1 MALILTEEQKMLK
14 DSAREFLQIN
24 SPIESFRALRD
35 NDYKS
40 YDSNVWKGF
49 VEMGWTAL
57 IIPEKYGG
65 LNFGYTGLGQ
75 IIEETGR
82 TLTKSPILSSILLSS
97 SAILLSDNDQL
108 KDKWLPKLMNG
119 KTLMSLALDEKSGF
133 DPNSINSDAEEIGQ
147 NYVINGE
154 KKMVINGNNSNFYI
168 VVAKF
173 NKSISLFLVDSSSD
187 GINTQTDI
195 LMDTGS
201 YSTVSFKNVK
211 IPLKNKLDINI
222 SGTSLLNE
230 LLDIGTIGF
239 SCEMLGSVQAAF
251 EQTINYIKERE
262 QFGKK
267 IGSYQ
272 ALQHRTADLFC
283 EIELCKSIVLRSLQ
297 SIDNRDKDLKNLAHL
312 AKAKLGEVLKRTSNE
327 AIQMHGGIGVTDD
340 VDIGFY
346 LKRARVIQYLFGDT
360 NYHLNAIAKIKGY

>member
-1 MALILTEEQKMLK
+1 MSLILTEEQKMLK
-14 DSAREFLQIN
+14 DSAREFLEIN
-24 SPIESFRALRD
+24 SPLESFRTLRD
-35 NDYKS
+35 NDYKP
-40 YDSNVWKGF
+40 YDHDVWKGF

-65 LNFGYTGLGQ
+65 LDFGYTGLGQ

-82 TLTKSPILSSILLSS
+82 TLTKSPIISSILLSS
-97 SAILLSDNDQL
+97 SAIILSDNDEL
-108 KDKWLPKLMNG
+108 KDKWLPELMNG

-133 DPNSINSDAEEIGQ
+133 DPNSIKSSALESGK
-147 NYVINGE
+147 NYILNAN
-154 KKMVINGNNSNFYI
+154 KKMVINGNNSDFYI
-168 VVAKF
+168 VIANL

-211 IPLKNKLDINI
+211 VPLKNKLNIKAEGINI
-222 SGTSLLNE
+222 LNKT
-230 LLDIGTIGF
+230 LDIASVGL

-251 EQTINYIKERE
+251 EQTINYLKERQ

-272 ALQHRTADLFC
+272 ALQHRVADLFC
-283 EIELCKSIVLRSLQ
+283 EIELCKTIVLKSLQ
-297 SIDNRDKDLKNLAHL
+297 AIDNGDKEITKLAHL
-312 AKAKLGEVLKRTSNE
+312 AKAKLGEVIKRTSNE

-340 VDIGFY
+340 VNIGFY
-346 LKRARVIQYLFGDT
+346 LKRARVVQHLFGDT
-360 NYHLNAIAKIKGY
+360 NYHLNALAKIKGY

>member
-1 MALILTEEQKMLK
+1 
-14 DSAREFLQIN
+14 
-24 SPIESFRALRD
+24 
-35 NDYKS
+35 
-40 YDSNVWKGF
+40 
-49 VEMGWTAL
+49 
-57 IIPEKYGG
+57 
-65 LNFGYTGLGQ
+65 
-75 IIEETGR
+75 
-82 TLTKSPILSSILLSS
+82 
-97 SAILLSDNDQL
+97 
-108 KDKWLPKLMNG
+108 
-119 KTLMSLALDEKSGF
+119 
-133 DPNSINSDAEEIGQ
+133 
-147 NYVINGE
+147 
-154 KKMVINGNNSNFYI
+154 MVINGNNSDFYI
-168 VVAKF
+168 VIANL

-211 IPLKNKLDINI
+211 VPLKNKLNVNI

-251 EQTINYIKERE
+251 EQTISYIKERE

-272 ALQHRTADLFC
+272 ALQHRSADLFC

-297 SIDNRDKDLKNLAHL
+297 SIDNGDKDLTNLAHL

-340 VDIGFY
+340 ADIGFY